1 MKESKKIKIG
11 IVDDD
16 LLFVQLL
23 QEYINRHDR
32 YQTILTCTGGT
43 AFLTEIETHSPDILI
58 LDLRM
63 TDGSGLDVLSALPQ
77 TDTEMKIIVLSSFY
91 RRSFMGQ
98 MLKMGAHAFLSKEI
112 ELSELPA
119 VINAVYENGH
129 YFSNDQVDV
138 MRHQLS
144 NKLPEFHAFSKDDLT
159 EREIDVLRLVCQQM
173 STKEIADAL
182 FISPKTVETHKTN
195 LMIKTCVK
203 NMAGLVIYAVQNRI
217 INADEIVLLDK

>member
-1 MKESKKIKIG
+1 MENLKIKIG

-23 QEYINRHDR
+23 KNYINHSDGFEVVMTSTDGH
-32 YQTILTCTGGT
+32 Q
-43 AFLTEIETHSPDILI
+43 FLNETENNDLDVLI

-63 TDGSGLDVLSALPQ
+63 ANGDGLEVMSALALKEDK
-77 TDTEMKIIVLSSFY
+77 TKIIVLSSFY

-112 ELSELPA
+112 ELEELLK
-119 VINAVYENGH
+119 VIHSVYHKGH
-129 YFSNDQVDV
+129 YFSDEQIDV
-138 MRHQLS
+138 MRGQLS
-144 NKLPEFHAFSKDDLT
+144 NKLPEFHAYSKDDLT
-159 EREIDVLRLVCQQM
+159 DREVDVLKLVCQQL
-173 STKEIADAL
+173 STKEIADTL

-203 NMAGLVIYAVQNRI
+203 NMAGLVIYAVQNNI
-217 INADEIVLLDK
+217 VDANEIVLFDK

>member
-1 MKESKKIKIG
+1 MKNLKIKIG

-23 QEYINRHDR
+23 KNYIDQDER
-32 YQTILTCTGGT
+32 YEVVLTSTSGQH
-43 AFLTEIETHSPDILI
+43 FLNETKNESLDVLI

-63 TDGSGLDVLSALPQ
+63 ANGDGLEVMSALSQ
-77 TDTEMKIIVLSSFY
+77 KETETKIIVLSSFY

-112 ELSELPA
+112 ELEELLN
-119 VINAVYENGH
+119 VMHAVYHHGH
-129 YFSNDQVDV
+129 YFSDEQVEV
-138 MRHQLS
+138 MRGQLS
-144 NKLPEFHAFSKDDLT
+144 NKLPEFHAYSKDDLT
-159 EREIDVLRLVCQQM
+159 EREIDVLKLVCQQM
-173 STKEIADAL
+173 STKEIADHL

-203 NMAGLVIYAVQNRI
+203 NMAGLVIYAVQNGI
-217 INADEIVLLDK
+217 VNAHEIVLLDK

>member
-1 MKESKKIKIG
+1 MENLKIKIG

-23 QEYINRHDR
+23 KNYINHSDGFEVVM
-32 YQTILTCTGGT
+32 TSTGGHQ
-43 AFLTEIETHSPDILI
+43 FLNETENNDLDVLI

-63 TDGSGLDVLSALPQ
+63 ANGDGLEVMSALALKEDK
-77 TDTEMKIIVLSSFY
+77 TKIIVLSSFY

-112 ELSELPA
+112 ELEELLK
-119 VINAVYENGH
+119 VIHSVYHKGH
-129 YFSNDQVDV
+129 YFSDEQIDV
-138 MRHQLS
+138 MRGQLS
-144 NKLPEFHAFSKDDLT
+144 NKLPEFHAYSKDDLT
-159 EREIDVLRLVCQQM
+159 DREVDVLKLVCQQL
-173 STKEIADAL
+173 STKEIADTL

-203 NMAGLVIYAVQNRI
+203 NMAGLVIYAVQNNI
-217 INADEIVLLDK
+217 VDANEIVLFDK

>member
-1 MKESKKIKIG
+1 MKNLKIKIG

-23 QEYINRHDR
+23 KNYINNDERFEVV
-32 YQTILTCTGGT
+32 LTSTGGQH
-43 AFLTEIETHSPDILI
+43 FLNETENNDLNVLI

-63 TDGSGLDVLSALPQ
+63 ANGDGLEVMSALSQ
-77 TDTEMKIIVLSSFY
+77 KEADTKIIVLSSFY

-112 ELSELPA
+112 ELEELLT
-119 VINAVYENGH
+119 VIHSVYHKGH
-129 YFSNDQVDV
+129 YFSDEQIDV
-138 MRHQLS
+138 MRGQLS
-144 NKLPEFHAFSKDDLT
+144 NKLPEFHAYSKDDLT
-159 EREIDVLRLVCQQM
+159 DREVDVLKLVCQQL
-173 STKEIADAL
+173 STKEIADTL

-203 NMAGLVIYAVQNRI
+203 NMAGLVIYAVQNNI
-217 INADEIVLLDK
+217 VDANEIVLFDK